1 MTQTATYS
9 ATKFDHLIGLAG
21 MSTEMVQNHL
31 TLYEGY
37 VNNVN
42 KIDELLKVAEPGSPQ
57 ANELRRRFGWEWSG
71 MRLHELYFKNLTK
84 DLDTITSGGALE
96 KSIIE
101 NFGSFESWI
110 SEWKALGLT
119 RGIGWVALV
128 RDTISGRLFNIWIG
142 EHDMGQLAGTDIL
155 LIMDVWE
162 HAYMTD
168 YGIKRPGYIEAF
180 TQAIDWRVVEKRFEK

>member
-1 MTQTATYS
+1 MTYT

-21 MSTEMVQNHL
+21 MSTEMIQNHL

-37 VNNVN
+37 VANVN
-42 KIDELLKVAEPGSPQ
+42 KISELLKVAEPGSPTS
-57 ANELRRRFGWEWSG
+57 NELRRRFGWEWSG

-84 DLDTITSGGALE
+84 DLDTITAGGELE
-96 KSIIE
+96 KALIE
-101 NFGSFESWI
+101 NFGSYESWL

-128 RDTISGRLFNIWIG
+128 RDTVTGKLFNIWIG
-142 EHDMGQLAGTDIL
+142 EHDMGQLAGTDVL

-162 HAYMTD
+162 HSYMTD
-168 YGIKRPGYIEAF
+168 YVIKRPGYIEAF
-180 TQAIDWRVVEKRFEK
+180 VQAIDWRVVEKRFAK

>member
-1 MTQTATYS
+1 MTTQTYEAI
-9 ATKFDHLIGLAG
+9 KFDHLIGLAG
-21 MSTEMVQNHL
+21 MSTEMIQNHL

-37 VNNVN
+37 VTNVN
-42 KIDELLKVAEPGSPQ
+42 KVAELLKVAEPNSPQ

-84 DLDTITSGGALE
+84 DLDTIAAGGELE

-101 NFGSFESWI
+101 NFGSFDAWLT
-110 SEWKALGLT
+110 EWRSLGLT

-128 RDTISGRLFNIWIG
+128 RDTTTGRLFNIWIG
-142 EHDMGQLAGTDIL
+142 EHDMGQLAGTDML

-168 YGIKRPGYIEAF
+168 YGIKRPAYIESF
-180 TQAIDWRVVEKRFEK
+180 VQAIDWQVVEKRFAK

>member
-1 MTQTATYS
+1 MTTQTYN

-21 MSTEMVQNHL
+21 MSTEMIENHL

-37 VNNVN
+37 VTNVN
-42 KIDELLKVAEPGSPQ
+42 KVSELLKVAEPNSPQ

-84 DLDTITSGGALE
+84 DLDTITSGGGLE
-96 KSIIE
+96 NAIID
-101 NFGSFESWI
+101 NFGSYESWLA
-110 SEWKALGLT
+110 EWKSLGLT

-128 RDTISGRLFNIWIG
+128 RDTTTGALFNIWIG

-168 YGIKRPGYIEAF
+168 YGIKRPGYIESF
-180 TQAIDWRVVEKRFEK
+180 VQAIDWRVVEKRFEK